1 MGFSISGY
9 VGRQTLRSGNHLLEL
24 AAFGYRIAGGFF
36 RQRPGD
42 KKAFR
47 RCLLEEVFFSCIEA
61 LRIVVPAALLIG
73 AALMLYLSRV
83 SEQFFL
89 GKAILFVI
97 VREVGPALTAL
108 LVILRS
114 SPTLTG
120 EILCMRVCEAGG
132 NPSAP
137 SPVDWQTVCSPRI
150 FGLILSLLLLFIVF
164 DVVAIFGGFA
174 AVWIGSDILLGDL
187 PAQIGKALVLTDIAV
202 PAAKAFFFGTLIGV
216 TSLFY
221 GFKRQPEMF
230 AVPRAASRA
239 AMESFFYCLVA
250 NIGISAAFY

>member
-1 MGFSISGY
+1 MGFSIPGY
-9 VGRQTLRSGNHLLEL
+9 VGRQTLRSGNHLLDL

-36 RQRPGD
+36 SQRPGD
-42 KKAFR
+42 SKMFR

-61 LRIVVPAALLIG
+61 LRIIVPAALLIG
-73 AALMLYLSRV
+73 GTLMLYLSRV
-83 SEQFFL
+83 SEQFFM

-114 SPTLTG
+114 STTMTG
-120 EILCMRVCEAGG
+120 EVLCMRVFEAGDS
-132 NPSAP
+132 PLAP
-137 SPVDWQTVCSPRI
+137 IPADWQTICSPRI

-164 DVVAIFGGFA
+164 DVVAIFGGFG

-202 PAAKAFFFGTLIGV
+202 PVVKAFCFGTLIGV

-221 GFKRQPEMF
+221 GFNRQPEMF

-239 AMESFFYCLVA
+239 AMESFFYCLVT
-250 NIGISAAFY
+250 NVGISAAFY